1 MEECEMKNP
10 FTPLILE
17 SFWKNYT
24 LYGYYTLT
32 SPNNLVGWYVK
43 YIWYVEKYQ
52 TYHMIL
58 PCVVASSS
66 LLTISNIKNS
76 KNKNKIKI
84 NGLNMSILK
93 F

>member
-1 MEECEMKNP
+1 
-10 FTPLILE
+10 
-17 SFWKNYT
+17 
-24 LYGYYTLT
+24 
-32 SPNNLVGWYVK
+32 
-43 YIWYVEKYQ
+43 
-52 TYHMIL
+52 MIL